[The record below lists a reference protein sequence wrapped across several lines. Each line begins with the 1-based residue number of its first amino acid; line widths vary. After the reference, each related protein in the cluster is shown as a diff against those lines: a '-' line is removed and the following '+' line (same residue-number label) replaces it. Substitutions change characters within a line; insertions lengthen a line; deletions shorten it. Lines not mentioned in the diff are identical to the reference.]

1 MESKDTDALAF
12 RAKPPCPGDEIVISG
27 IAGRFPNSDNVKEY
41 GYNLFNKIDMV
52 DDLET
57 RWRHSNVEIPRRMGK
72 VNNLEK
78 FDATFFGVHFKQ
90 AHTMDPQCRI
100 LVEHAYEAAIDAGV
114 NPKSLRGSRTGVFVG
129 ACFAESEKTWFYE
142 KISSGGFGITGCSRA
157 MMANRISYTMGLNGP
172 SFLLDT
178 ACSSSMYALDCA
190 FNAIRNGECDAA
202 IVGGSNLLLHPY
214 VTLQF
219 ARLGVLAAD
228 GYCRPFDKD
237 ASGYTRSEAVCVMYL
252 QKAKD
257 AKRVYANVVYSKTNC
272 DGFKEE
278 GITYPSGVM
287 QRKLLSEFYSE
298 IQLDPATVD
307 YVEAHSTGTVVGDPE
322 ECAGL
327 DKIFCAGRK
336 KPLPVGSV
344 KSNIGHSES
353 SSGICSLIK
362 CILALEARLI
372 PPNINFR
379 EIRRDIPSLVEG
391 RLKVVSETEPL
402 DGPLIAVN
410 SFGFGGANA
419 HALLYGNT
427 KEKVNHGLPTDNLP
441 RLITWSGRTEEA
453 IDAVLTDMSNRHL
466 DAEYVALLHNVQ
478 SESIPGNVFRGY
490 GLYAKDGTENAI
502 CLGRDTQH
510 YTGLK
515 RPLVWVF
522 SGMGS
527 QWSEMGTSLMEIP
540 VFRQAIEHCHRVL
553 EKRGLN
559 LIEILTSKSCKYDNI
574 LHSFVGIAAVQIG
587 IVDVLRS
594 LDLEP
599 DFVIGHSVGEL
610 GCAYADRCFTA
621 EQMILSAYSRG
632 MASLETKTVF
642 GSMAAVGLGFRKIR
656 TMLPPGIEVACHN
669 GPDSCTISGPK
680 ENVEAFVA
688 QLTEKG
694 IFAKEVPCSN
704 IPYHSK
710 YIAEMGPRL
719 LARLNEVIPEPQ
731 KRSAKWLSSS
741 VPKIRWDQ
749 PDSQYSSAHYHT
761 NNLLSPVLFE
771 ETSAL
776 LPNNALTIEIAPHG
790 LLQAILKKSM
800 PNAIHIGLTKR
811 GNKDNVQYMF
821 NALGKL
827 YINGLDIPVA
837 RLYPPVAFPVSRGT
851 PMISHLIRWDHS
863 EDWFVTKFEMQKSTK
878 SGERRVK
885 IKLNDED
892 YSYIAGHVIDGR
904 VLFPATAYLHLAWET
919 LAMVKGPMYFDLE
932 VEFEDVKFLRATSIT
947 KDQEIEFTVMLQ
959 PGTGRFEITEGTAAV
974 VTGYV
979 RHVENITLSEIPD
992 PPANDMPV
1000 LATRDFYKE
1009 LRLRGY
1015 HYSGAFRSVLEA
1027 RSDSACGKIN
1037 WELNWVS
1044 FLDCLLQ
1051 CCIIGKDTRTLMIPT
1066 CIERMRIDPRMH
1078 LAIANTMEEGSQ
1090 VFEFKNSRVLNTIR
1104 CGGIEIVGLQ
1114 ASTVA
1119 RRKPPGIPVLESYQF
1134 VSHLPAPTL
1143 SKGDAIRV
1151 CVQLALENIPVPKV
1165 KVVEVDFG
1173 ESVPITPLF
1182 ADALADLPLV
1192 TADLMFLS
1200 RQQLSLG
1207 GVHVED
1213 GKLSTQTNSL
1223 FLVST
1228 NCLGRPEFV
1237 EESVASLHESGYL
1250 LSREAANLV
1259 VDSIVPPAGF
1269 QLLAVLPVPEHETL
1283 VLLQR
1288 IKRKFMAVPTIVRIP
1303 PLDDRYEWIG
1313 TLKDAIKAG
1322 PVIAVA
1328 QGDVNSGIVGL
1339 INCIRREP
1347 DGGMVS
1353 CVFVDDPAAPPFDL
1367 DSPVFKGQLKLG
1379 LAINVY
1385 RKGRWGS
1392 FRHLQLVQEI
1402 ESKPRRNHC
1411 YANALVKGDLSSMTW
1426 LSGPFNHG
1434 RPKGELVKVV
1444 YSSLNFR
1451 DVMFATGKLS
1461 SDFANLSRVEQQ
1473 CELGFEYSGIGET
1486 GRRIMGM
1493 VTTGAMA
1500 THVECDDTLTWTV
1513 PEKWSLEEAA
1523 TVPVVYVTVYCA
1535 LFINAHIQK
1544 GQSILIHAGS
1554 GGIGL
1559 AAIRV
1564 CLAYGLEVYTTV
1576 GTEAKKDFLLQTF
1589 PQLKADNIGNSRD
1602 TSFERMIMLRTNGQG
1617 VDYVLNSLAD
1627 DKLQASVR
1635 CLGKYGKFLEIGK
1648 YDMANDSKLGL
1659 NRFLRALSFTAVLV
1673 DFLFT
1678 APQEEKMVLRNMLD
1692 KDIKSGVI
1700 VPLKTNVFPAGDIE
1714 QAFRFLASG
1723 KHVGKV
1729 LLKLRESPNDE
1740 DSVPISYLP
1749 RVYCNPD
1756 RSYIIA
1762 GGLGGFGLELADWL
1776 VLRGCRKVVISSSR
1790 GLSKP
1795 YQLYR
1800 IKIWETYGVK
1810 VVISTDDI
1818 ATRAGCEAL
1827 ISTANKLG
1835 PVGGIFNLAVQL
1847 RDGIFE
1853 NQSVDRFRECMA
1865 PKAIAT
1871 QYLDEVSRRVC
1882 PQLEYFVIFSSVSC
1896 GRGNAGQSNYGM
1908 ANSVM
1913 ERIIERRWADGLP
1926 AKAVQWGAV
1935 GEVGLVA
1942 DMQEDKLDM
1951 EIGGTLQQRI
1961 SSCLQELD
1969 PLLTTPEPIVASMV
1983 VAEKRVRTSGKENI
1997 IESVMNI
2004 MSIRDIKSISMDT
2017 TLSEL
2022 GMDSLMAVEIKQTLE
2037 REYELFLTPQ
2047 DLRSLTF
2054 MKLQELTE
2062 AKAAAADENV
2072 KLKLANEKT
2081 PTGVAMLLRNLGDE
2095 FNSQHTILRLQSEN
2109 DSKKYNACVLFTPG
2123 IEGVAGNAWHNI
2135 AAQLSLP
2142 TFITQLT
2149 HTIDMTTVEE
2159 IGRFLAPELIENVF
2173 KGTEHFYL
2181 VGYSFG
2187 AFVTLELAR
2196 ILEETGMRGQI
2207 LLIDGA
2213 PKFLRKLAIDQMTE
2227 NYTDDSIQVV
2237 LTSGIV
2243 NTIFPEEN
2251 MDVLPLLAACTTFDE
2266 RIDKLLELSKDQNLY
2281 SEAYLRMMPKALF
2294 NRIKIA
2300 LETDLDH
2307 PRPVQSPILLVRPTE
2322 VSVVDIEEDYDLSRY
2337 TDGNVSLKFVEGNH
2351 ITMLDNPKLVQII
2364 ADSDPVL
2371 ESDRCF
2377 QKYLQS
2383 NSVAE

>member
-1 MESKDTDALAF
+1 MSATIDNPAIEH
-12 RAKPPCPGDEIVISG
+12 RARPPPPGEEIVISG
-27 IAGRFPNSDNVKEY
+27 LAGRFPNSDSVKEF
-41 GYNLFNKIDMV
+41 GYHLYNKIDMV
-52 DDLET
+52 DDQET

-72 VNNLEK
+72 INNLEK

-100 LVEHAYEAAIDAGV
+100 LVEHAYEAVIDAGV
-114 NPKSLRGSRTGVFVG
+114 NPKTLRGSRTGVFVG

-190 FNAIRNGECDAA
+190 FNSIRNGECDAA

-219 ARLGVLAAD
+219 ARLGVLASD

-237 ASGYTRSEAVCVMYL
+237 ASGYTRSEAIAVVYL

-257 AKRVYANVVYSKTNC
+257 AKRVYANFVYSKTNC

-278 GITYPSGVM
+278 GITYPSGLM
-287 QRKLLSEFYSE
+287 QRRLLAEFYQE
-298 IQLDPATVD
+298 IKIDPSTVN

-327 DKIFCAGRK
+327 DKIFCTGRK

-353 SSGICSLIK
+353 TSGICSVTK
-362 CILALEARLI
+362 SVLAFENKLI
-372 PPNINFR
+372 PPNINFT

-391 RLKVVSETEPL
+391 RLHVVSEVMPL
-402 DGPLIAVN
+402 DGPLIAIN

-419 HALLYGNT
+419 HALLKGNA
-427 KEKVNHGLPTDNLP
+427 KDKVNHGIPEDNLP

-453 IDAVLTDMSNRHL
+453 IDVVLTDMSNRHL
-466 DAEYVALLHNVQ
+466 DAEYVALVHNVQ

-490 GLYAKDGTENAI
+490 GVYAKNGTENAL
-502 CLGRDTQH
+502 CLGRDCQH

-527 QWSEMGTSLMEIP
+527 QWTEMGSSLIDIP
-540 VFRQAIEHCHRVL
+540 IFRSSIERSHKVL

-559 LIEILTSKSCKYDNI
+559 LMEILTSKECKYENI

-594 LDLEP
+594 LDIEP
-599 DFVIGHSVGEL
+599 DYVIGHSVGEL
-610 GCAYADRCFTA
+610 GCAYADGCFTA

-642 GSMAAVGLGFRKIR
+642 GSMAAVGLGYRKIR
-656 TMLPPGIEVACHN
+656 TMLPSGIEVACHN

-680 ENVEAFVA
+680 ENVEAFVKE
-688 QLTEKG
+688 LTGKG

-719 LARLNEVIPEPQ
+719 LARLNEVIPEPK

-749 PDSQYSSAHYHT
+749 TESQYSSAHYHT
-761 NNLLSPVLFE
+761 NNLLSSVLFE

-776 LPNNALTIEIAPHG
+776 LPNNAMTIEIAPHG

-800 PNAIHIGLTKR
+800 PNAVHIGLTKR
-811 GNKDNVQYMF
+811 GNKDNVQYLF

-827 YINGLDIPVA
+827 YVNGLDIPVS
-837 RLYPPVAFPVSRGT
+837 RLYPAVQFPVSRGT
-851 PMISHLIRWDHS
+851 PMLSHLVRWDHN
-863 EDWFVTKFEMQKSTK
+863 EDWFVTKFEMQKSSK

-885 IKLNDED
+885 IKLSDQD

-932 VEFEDVKFLRATSIT
+932 VEYEDVKFLRATSIA
-947 KDQEIEFTVMLQ
+947 KDQEIEFHIMLQ
-959 PGTGRFEITEGTAAV
+959 PGTGRFEISEGSAAV
-974 VTGYV
+974 VTGYIK
-979 RHVENITLSEIPD
+979 HVENIQLSEIPD
-992 PPANDMPV
+992 PPESDYPM
-1000 LATRDFYKE
+1000 LYERDFYKE

-1015 HYSGAFRSVLEA
+1015 HYNGAFRSIKEA
-1027 RSDSACGKIN
+1027 RADARCGKVN

-1051 CCIIGKDTRTLMIPT
+1051 CLIVGKDTRSLMIPT
-1066 CIERMRIDPRMH
+1066 GLERMRIDPKMH
-1078 LAIANTMEEGSQ
+1078 LAIANTMDEGQQ
-1090 VFEFKNSRVLNTIR
+1090 VFDFKYSDVLNTIR
-1104 CGGIEIVGLQ
+1104 CGGIEIIGLQ
-1114 ASTVA
+1114 ASTVG
-1119 RRKPPGIPVLESYQF
+1119 RRKPPGYPVLESFQF
-1134 VSHLPAPTL
+1134 IPHLPAPKM
-1143 SKGDAIRV
+1143 SKSDAVRV
-1151 CVQLALENIPVPKV
+1151 CVQLALENIVAPKV
-1165 KVVEVDFG
+1165 KAVEVDFHNDT
-1173 ESVPITPLF
+1173 PITPMF
-1182 ADALADLPLV
+1182 AEALGDLPLV

-1200 RQQLSLG
+1200 QQQITLSA
-1207 GVHVED
+1207 VHVED
-1213 GKLSTQTNSL
+1213 GKLSTQSNCL
-1223 FLVST
+1223 FLISV
-1228 NCLGRPEFV
+1228 NCLSRPELI
-1237 EESVASLHESGYL
+1237 EEAASCLHDSGFI
-1250 LSREAANLV
+1250 LSREAPNLAL
-1259 VDSIVPPAGF
+1259 DSIVPPAGY
-1269 QLLAVLPVPEHETL
+1269 QLIAVIPVENETY
-1283 VLLQR
+1283 VMLQR
-1288 IKRKFMAVPTIVRIP
+1288 IKRKYLGSPTIVHLP
-1303 PLDDRYEWIG
+1303 ANDDQYQWI
-1313 TLKDAIKAG
+1313 TKLRDAIKQG
-1322 PVIAVA
+1322 SVIVVS
-1328 QGDVNSGIVGL
+1328 QGDSTSGIIGL
-1339 INCIRREP
+1339 VNCIRKEP

-1353 CVFVDDPAAPPFDL
+1353 CVFVDDPKAPPFEL
-1367 DSPVFKGQLKLG
+1367 DNPIYKVHLKLG

-1385 RKGRWGS
+1385 RNGRWGTY
-1392 FRHLQLVQEI
+1392 RHLQLLQPAI
-1402 ESKPRRNHC
+1402 TKPRRDHC
-1411 YANALVKGDLSSMTW
+1411 YANALTKGDLSSLTW
-1426 LSGPFNHG
+1426 LSGPFNQR
-1434 RPKGELVKVV
+1434 RPKGELVRVS

-1451 DVMFATGKLS
+1451 DVMFASGKLS
-1461 SDFANLSRVEQQ
+1461 ADFANLTRIEQQ

-1500 THVECDDTLTWTV
+1500 THVECEDTLNWTI
-1513 PEKWSLEEAA
+1513 PDRWTLEEAA
-1523 TVPVVYVTVYCA
+1523 TIPVVYTTVYCS
-1535 LFINAHIQK
+1535 LFVNAHIQK

-1554 GGIGL
+1554 GGVGL
-1559 AAIRV
+1559 AAINV

-1576 GTEAKKDFLLQTF
+1576 GSQAKRDFLLQTF
-1589 PQLKADNIGNSRD
+1589 PKLKADNIGNSRD
-1602 TSFERMIMLRTNGQG
+1602 TSFEKMVMYRTDGKG

-1627 DKLQASVR
+1627 DKLHASLR

-1648 YDMANDSKLGL
+1648 YDMANDTKLGL

-1678 APQEEKMVLRNMLD
+1678 SPLEEKLALKHMIE
-1692 KDIKSGVI
+1692 KDIQAGII
-1700 VPLKTNVFPAGDIE
+1700 VPLKSNVFPASEIE
-1714 QAFRFLASG
+1714 QAFRYLASG

-1729 LLKLRESPNDE
+1729 LLKVRENPNDE
-1740 DSVPISYLP
+1740 ESVPIAYLP
-1749 RVYCNPD
+1749 RMYCNPD
-1756 RSYIIA
+1756 HSYVIA

-1776 VLRGCRKVVISSSR
+1776 VLRGCRKLVMSSSR
-1790 GLSKP
+1790 GISKA
-1795 YQLYR
+1795 YQAYR
-1800 IKIWETYGVK
+1800 IKIWEQYGVK
-1810 VVISTDDI
+1810 IIINTENI
-1818 ATRAGCEAL
+1818 ATRKGCEAL
-1827 ISTANKLG
+1827 LVAANKLG
-1835 PVGGIFNLAVQL
+1835 PVGGIYNLAVLL

-1853 NQSVDRFRECMA
+1853 NQTVEKFAESMG
-1865 PKAIAT
+1865 PKALAT
-1871 QYLDEVSRRVC
+1871 KHLDELSRKLC
-1882 PQLEYFVIFSSVSC
+1882 PRLEYFIVFSSVSC

-1913 ERIIERRWADGLP
+1913 ERIIEHRYACGLP
-1926 AKAVQWGAV
+1926 AKAIQWGAV

-1969 PLLTTPEPIVASMV
+1969 PLLTTPDPIVASMV
-1983 VAEKRVRTSGKENI
+1983 VAEKRVRSSGKDNI

-2004 MSIRDIKSISMDT
+2004 MSIRDIKSVSMDT

-2062 AKAAAADENV
+2062 AKAHADENV

-2095 FNSQHTILRLQSEN
+2095 FNSEQTILRLQSEN
-2109 DSKKYNACVLFTPG
+2109 DSKKYNACVLLTPG
-2123 IEGVAGNAWHNI
+2123 IEGVAGNAWHSI
-2135 AAQLSLP
+2135 AGQLTLP

-2149 HTIDMTTVEE
+2149 NTINMTSVAE
-2159 IGRFLAPELIENVF
+2159 ICQFLASEVVDVVF
-2173 KGTEHFYL
+2173 KGTEHFFL

-2187 AFVTLELAR
+2187 AFITLELAR
-2196 ILEETGMRGQI
+2196 ILEETGKRGQI

-2213 PKFLRKLAIDQMTE
+2213 PKFLHKLAIDQMSENWTE
-2227 NYTDDSIQVV
+2227 ESIQIV
-2237 LTSGIV
+2237 LIAGIL
-2243 NTIFPEEN
+2243 NTIFPEETT
-2251 MDVLPLLAACTTFDE
+2251 DVLPIITECTSFE
-2266 RIDKLLELSKDQNLY
+2266 SRIDKLLELAKDQNVY
-2281 SEAYLRMMPKALF
+2281 SENYLRMMTKALF
-2294 NRIKIA
+2294 NRIKITLLTDISKIEP
-2300 LETDLDH
+2300 LE
-2307 PRPVQSPILLVRPTE
+2307 SPITLVRPTE
-2322 VSVVDIEEDYDLSRY
+2322 VSVVDIEEDYGLSEY
-2337 TDGNVSLKFVEGNH
+2337 TKGNVSLKFLEGNH
-2351 ITMLDNPKLVQII
+2351 ITMLENPKLTQII
-2364 ADSDPVL
+2364 TESDPVL
-2371 ESDRCF
+2371 ESDRSF

-2383 NSVAE
+2383 SVIAE

>member
-1 MESKDTDALAF
+1 MGSRIENPAIEH
-12 RAKPPCPGDEIVISG
+12 RAKPPGPGEEIVIAG
-27 IAGRFPNSDNVKEY
+27 VAGRFPNSDNVKDY
-41 GYNLFNKIDMV
+41 AYNLYNKIDMV

-100 LVEHAYEAAIDAGV
+100 LVEHAYEAVIDAGV

-219 ARLGVLAAD
+219 ARLGVLASD

-237 ASGYTRSEAVCVMYL
+237 ASGYTRSEAISVVFL

-257 AKRVYANVVYSKTNC
+257 AKRVYADVIYSKTNC

-278 GITYPSGVM
+278 GITYPSGTM
-287 QRKLLSEFYSE
+287 QRKLLSEFYQE
-298 IQLDPATVD
+298 IAIDPATVG

-327 DKIFCAGRK
+327 DKIFCTGRK

-353 SSGICSLIK
+353 SSGICSIIK
-362 CILALEARLI
+362 SVLAFENRVI
-372 PPNINFR
+372 PPNINFA
-379 EIRRDIPSLVEG
+379 EIRSDIPSLVEG
-391 RLKVVSETEPL
+391 RLAVVSEPTPL
-402 DGPLIAVN
+402 EGNLIAVN

-419 HALLYGNT
+419 HALLKGNP
-427 KEKVNHGLPTDNLP
+427 KVKVNGGIPEDNLP
-441 RLITWSGRTEEA
+441 RLVTWSGRTEEA
-453 IDAVLTDMSNRHL
+453 IDAILTDMSNRHL
-466 DAEYVALLHNVQ
+466 DAEYVSLVHSVQ

-490 GLYAKDGTENAI
+490 GVYAKNGTENAL
-502 CLGRDTQH
+502 CLGRDCQH

-527 QWSEMGTSLMEIP
+527 QWSEMGTSLLEIP
-540 VFRQAIEHCHRVL
+540 IFRSSVENCHRVL
-553 EKRGLN
+553 EQKGLN
-559 LIEILTSKSCKYDNI
+559 LMEILTSKDCKYENI

-594 LDLEP
+594 LDIEP

-610 GCAYADRCFTA
+610 GCAYADGCFTA
-621 EQMILSAYSRG
+621 EQMMLSAYSRG

-642 GSMAAVGLGFRKIR
+642 GSMAAVGLGYRKIR
-656 TMLPPGIEVACHN
+656 TMIPAGIEVACHN

-680 ENVEAFVA
+680 ENVEAFVKE
-688 QLTEKG
+688 LTGKG

-719 LARLNEVIPEPQ
+719 LARLNEVIPEPK

-749 PDSQYSSAHYHT
+749 PESQYSSANYHT
-761 NNLLSPVLFE
+761 NNLLSSVLFE

-776 LPNNALTIEIAPHG
+776 LPNNAMTIEVAPHG

-800 PNAIHIGLTKR
+800 PNAVHIGLTKR
-811 GNKDNVQYMF
+811 GNKDNVQYLF

-827 YINGLDIPVA
+827 YVNGLDIPVS
-837 RLYPPVAFPVSRGT
+837 RLYPQVEFPVSRGT
-851 PMISHLIRWDHS
+851 PLISHLVRWDHS
-863 EDWFVTKFEMQKSTK
+863 EDWFVTKFEMQKSSK

-885 IKLNDED
+885 IKLSDQD
-892 YSYIAGHVIDGR
+892 FSYISGHVIDGR

-932 VEFEDVKFLRATSIT
+932 VEFEDVKFLRATSIA

-959 PGTGRFEITEGTAAV
+959 PGTGRFEITEGSAAV

-979 RHVENITLSEIPD
+979 KHVENIQLSEIPD
-992 PPANDMPV
+992 PPESDFPM
-1000 LATRDFYKE
+1000 LSTRDFYKE

-1015 HYSGAFRSVLEA
+1015 HYNGAFRAVQEA
-1027 RSDSACGKIN
+1027 RADARCGKVS

-1051 CCIIGKDTRTLMIPT
+1051 CCIIGKDTRSLMIPT
-1066 CIERMRIDPRMH
+1066 GIERMRIDPKMH
-1078 LAIANTMEEGSQ
+1078 LAIANTMEEGQQ
-1090 VFEFKNSRVLNTIR
+1090 VFDFKYSDVLSTIR
-1104 CGGIEIVGLQ
+1104 CGGIEVIGLQ
-1114 ASTVA
+1114 ASTVG
-1119 RRKPPGIPVLESYQF
+1119 RRKPPGYPVLESYQF
-1134 VSHLPAPTL
+1134 ISHLPAPKM
-1143 SKGDAIRV
+1143 SKADAVRV

-1165 KVVEVDFG
+1165 KAVETDFHNDT
-1173 ESVPITPLF
+1173 PITPLF
-1182 ADALADLPLV
+1182 AEALGDLPLV

-1200 RQQLSLG
+1200 QQQLTLA

-1213 GKLSTQTNSL
+1213 GKLSTQSNCL
-1223 FLVST
+1223 FLVSV
-1228 NCLGRPEFV
+1228 NCLGRTELF
-1237 EESVASLHESGYL
+1237 EEAAASLHDSGFI
-1250 LSREAANLV
+1250 LSRESANLALDSV
-1259 VDSIVPPAGF
+1259 VAPAGY
-1269 QLLAVLPVPEHETL
+1269 QLIALIPVEDETY

-1288 IKRKFMAVPTIVRIP
+1288 IKRKYMGSPTIVPIP
-1303 PLDDRYEWIG
+1303 NDDKFEWVPKLREAMKHG
-1313 TLKDAIKAG
+1313 S
-1322 PVIAVA
+1322 VIAIS
-1328 QGDVNSGIVGL
+1328 QSDSMSGIIGL
-1339 INCIRREP
+1339 VNCIRKEP

-1353 CVFVDDPAAPPFDL
+1353 CVFVDDPKAPSFELDNPFY
-1367 DSPVFKGQLKLG
+1367 KAHLKLG
-1379 LAINVY
+1379 LALNVY
-1385 RKGRWGS
+1385 RNGRWGTY
-1392 FRHLQLVQEI
+1392 RHLQLLQPIVT
-1402 ESKPRRNHC
+1402 KPRRDHC
-1411 YANALVKGDLSSMTW
+1411 YANALTKGDLSSMTW
-1426 LSGPFNHG
+1426 LGGPFNQS
-1434 RPKGELVKVV
+1434 RPKGELVRVS

-1451 DVMFATGKLS
+1451 DVMFASGKLTA
-1461 SDFANLSRVEQQ
+1461 DFANLSRLEQQ
-1473 CELGFEYSGIGET
+1473 CDLGFEYSGITES
-1486 GRRIMGM
+1486 GRRLMGM
-1493 VTTGAMA
+1493 LTTGAMA
-1500 THVECDDTLTWTV
+1500 THVECDESLTWAV
-1513 PEKWSLEEAA
+1513 PENWTLEEAA
-1523 TVPVVYVTVYCA
+1523 TVPVVYGTVYTA
-1535 LFINAHIQK
+1535 LFLNANIQK

-1554 GGIGL
+1554 GGVGL
-1559 AAIRV
+1559 AAINV
-1564 CLAYGLEVYTTV
+1564 CQAYGLEVYTTV
-1576 GTEAKKDFLLQTF
+1576 GTQAKRDFLLQSF
-1589 PQLKADNIGNSRD
+1589 PKLKPENIGNSRD
-1602 TSFERMIMLRTNGQG
+1602 TSFEKMIMLRTNGQG
-1617 VDYVLNSLAD
+1617 VDYVLNSLSE
-1627 DKLQASVR
+1627 DKLQASLR

-1659 NRFLRALSFTAVLV
+1659 HRFLRALSFTAILV

-1678 APQEEKMVLRNMLD
+1678 APPEEKQVLRDLVE
-1692 KDIKSGVI
+1692 KDIKAGI
-1700 VPLKTNVFPAGDIE
+1700 VKPLKTNVFPASEIE
-1714 QAFRFLASG
+1714 NAFRYLASG

-1729 LLKLRESPNDE
+1729 LLKIRDNPND
-1740 DSVPISYLP
+1740 DFSVPIAYLP
-1749 RVYCNPD
+1749 RMYCNPD
-1756 RSYIIA
+1756 HSYVIA

-1776 VLRGCRKVVISSSR
+1776 VLRGCRKLVMSSSR
-1790 GLSKP
+1790 GITKA
-1795 YQLYR
+1795 YQAYR
-1800 IKIWETYGVK
+1800 IKMWEQYGVK
-1810 VVISTDDI
+1810 VLVNTENIT
-1818 ATRAGCEAL
+1818 TKKGCEAL
-1827 ISTANKLG
+1827 LLAATKLG
-1835 PVGGIFNLAVQL
+1835 PVGGIYNLAVQL
-1847 RDGIFE
+1847 RDSIFE
-1853 NQSVDRFRECMA
+1853 NQSVQTFVECMG
-1865 PKAIAT
+1865 PKAMAT
-1871 QYLDEVSRRVC
+1871 KYLDELSRKLC
-1882 PQLEYFVIFSSVSC
+1882 PELSYFVVFSSVSC
-1896 GRGNAGQSNYGM
+1896 GRGNGGQSNYGM

-1913 ERIIERRWADGLP
+1913 ERIIEHRHANGLP

-1969 PLLTTPEPIVASMV
+1969 PLLTTPDPIVASMV
-1983 VAEKRVRTSGKENI
+1983 VAEKRVRTTGKDNI
-1997 IESVMNI
+1997 VESVMNI
-2004 MSIRDIKSISMDT
+2004 MSIRDIKSVSMDT

-2062 AKAAAADENV
+2062 AKVSTDDNV

-2095 FNSQHTILRLQSEN
+2095 FNSEHTILRLQSEN
-2109 DSKKYNACVLFTPG
+2109 DSKKYNACVILTPG
-2123 IEGVAGNAWHNI
+2123 IEGVAGNAWHSI
-2135 AAQLSLP
+2135 ASQLTLP

-2149 HTIDMTTVEE
+2149 KTIDMGSIPE
-2159 IGRFLAPELIENVF
+2159 ICQYLSQDVIENVF

-2187 AFVTLELAR
+2187 AFITLELAR
-2196 ILEETGMRGQI
+2196 LLEETGKRGKI

-2213 PKFLRKLAIDQMTE
+2213 PKFLHKLALDQMSENWTE
-2227 NYTDDSIQVV
+2227 ESVQIV
-2237 LTSGIV
+2237 LFAGIL
-2243 NTIFPEEN
+2243 NTIYPDETT
-2251 MDVLPLLAACTTFDE
+2251 DVLPIISGCPSFEA
-2266 RIDKLLELSKDQNLY
+2266 RMDKLLELTKDQNIY
-2281 SEAYLRMMPKALF
+2281 SEAYLRMMTKALF
-2294 NRIKIA
+2294 NRIKITLLYDVNKITP
-2300 LETDLDH
+2300 LE
-2307 PRPVQSPILLVRPTE
+2307 SPITLVRPTE
-2322 VSVVDIEEDYDLSRY
+2322 VSVVDIEEDYGLSEY
-2337 TDGNVSLKFVEGNH
+2337 TTGTVSLKFLEGNH
-2351 ITMLDNPKLVQII
+2351 ITMLENPKLTQII
-2364 ADSDPVL
+2364 TESDPVL
-2371 ESDRCF
+2371 ESDRSF

-2383 NSVAE
+2383 NVIAE